1 MEQEREIN
9 RLQQLNLAFERSNI
23 SSSNSRNSF
32 YKPSPNKFA
41 PSDISTGVKR
51 LSIGGEENNHFGG
64 GGGASGGA
72 SPIFTTIQ
80 SIALILLPPLPPL
93 LLVLVLALVLV
104 LELELELVWVFQ
116 DPLIV
121 SVLV

>member
-32 YKPSPNKFA
+32 INLVLTNLHQVILVLELNDYQLV
-41 PSDISTGVKR
+41 VKKIII
-51 LSIGGEENNHFGG
+51 LVVVVVLVL
-64 GGGASGGA
+64 
-72 SPIFTTIQ
+72 IFTTIQ
-80 SIALILLPPLPPL
+80 SIALILLPPLLPL

-104 LELELELVWVFQ
+104 LELELELELVWVFQ